1 VTYREFRARKRAFA
15 QLERWT
21 EDNVVDGV
29 LLPTCDT
36 GYAEVGC
43 ETPTPVQ
50 AVPRWVDIVHAV
62 NVQGDAIEC
71 ELRHMAALQ
80 RQRLLVTFDVSQEE
94 VVDQEL
100 RDVIAI
106 VQESLRA
113 AETLLAAPGNGWYD
127 ASHDSKATLS
137 SRLNAR
143 KSLTRRLQELGTKF
157 RMAQQGVI
165 VHLAQP
171 NNDNKETS
179 ASSRDARRIQPWE
192 TIDNEL
198 AFLTEGAE
206 HRALAH
212 LDARRPG
219 DRVMSLEQISQ
230 LEEEAALAAERE
242 DDLRAITKSATD
254 VSHMFRE
261 LAVLVIDQGS
271 VLDRCVPACAPTF
284 CLRFFFLPFSIRYLW
299 FLMKNL
305 TSVETC

>member
-1 VTYREFRARKRAFA
+1 MATRDLTVTYREFRARKRAFA

-36 GYAEVGC
+36 GYAEVGY

-143 KSLTRRLQELGTKF
+143 KSLARRLQELGNKF

-179 ASSRDARRIQPWE
+179 ASSRDARRIQP
-192 TIDNEL
+192 
-198 AFLTEGAE
+198 
-206 HRALAH
+206 
-212 LDARRPG
+212 P
-219 DRVMSLEQISQ
+219 
-230 LEEEAALAAERE
+230 
-242 DDLRAITKSATD
+242 
-254 VSHMFRE
+254 
-261 LAVLVIDQGS
+261 
-271 VLDRCVPACAPTF
+271 
-284 CLRFFFLPFSIRYLW
+284 
-299 FLMKNL
+299 
-305 TSVETC
+305 